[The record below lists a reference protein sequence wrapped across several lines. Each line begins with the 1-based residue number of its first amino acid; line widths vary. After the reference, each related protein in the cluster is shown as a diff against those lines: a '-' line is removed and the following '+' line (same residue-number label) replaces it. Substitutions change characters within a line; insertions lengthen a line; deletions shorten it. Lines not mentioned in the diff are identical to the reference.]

1 MAASSVPASSRTRCR
16 CRTLPRRAFSLRGV
30 MLIVALLPIVALL
43 ALGISAYESHL
54 ANLQADCAADA
65 AAAADARDRGLPQ
78 FAEIQRAFN
87 VMQLITVVLE
97 TKVNSTS
104 ADESWRG
111 DVKASVQSRARLLY
125 GVDLAAAKLER
136 DTVGILDRLT
146 VRLAQP
152 RKLASELV
160 GSFAGGD
167 EAPEVALG
175 WLRFRTRAGEYH
187 VGEARR
193 LLPQAVALMKLSTR
207 DSEMVREQTADRVR
221 TLARMFVTPEVL
233 IRVEFEEFKP

>member
-1 MAASSVPASSRTRCR
+1 MAARTNHQ
-16 CRTLPRRAFSLRGV
+16 AFSLRGI
-30 MLIVALLPIVALL
+30 LLTVALLGTVALL

-54 ANLQADCAADA
+54 ANLEADRAADA
-65 AAAADARDRGLPQ
+65 AAAAEARARGLPQ

-97 TKVNSTS
+97 TKVTSTS

-111 DVKASVQSRARLLY
+111 DVIASVQSRARLLY
-125 GVDLAAAKLER
+125 GVDLAAATLER
-136 DTVGILDRLT
+136 DSVGILDRLT
-146 VRLAQP
+146 IRLAQP
-152 RKLASELV
+152 RKLASELI
-160 GSFAGGD
+160 GSSAPGD
-167 EAPEVALG
+167 EAPEVELG

-193 LLPQAVALMKLSTR
+193 MLPQAVALMKLSTR

-221 TLARMFVTPEVL
+221 SLARMFVAPQVL
-233 IRVEFEEFKP
+233 IRVEFEEAKP